1 MSQNII
7 NQESL
12 VVNNVLLNKEKTIRS
27 QIFDS
32 EEM

>member
-7 NQESL
+7 HQESS